1 MAKHAGYTMETD
13 PEKTARAVG
22 KEMPISPKAALEICR
37 NVRGMPL
44 AKAKTFLEG
53 VVAGTQAVKYRRH
66 LYQITHQK
74 GGIGPGRFP
83 KKAAH
88 HILQVV
94 TDAEANA
101 EYKGFDIEQLR
112 VLHIA
117 ANHGRTWHQRM
128 PRAHGVSTQKD
139 RQTVN
144 IEVILEFLEKK
155 EKEE

>member
-13 PEKTARAVG
+13 TEKTARAVG
-22 KEMPISPKAALEICR
+22 KELPISPKAALEICR
-37 NVRGMPL
+37 NVRGMRL
-44 AKAKTFLEG
+44 ERAKKFLEG
-53 VVAGTQAVKYRRH
+53 VVEGTQAVKYRRH

-88 HILQVV
+88 HILRVV
-94 TDAEANA
+94 MDAEANA
-101 EYKGFDIEQLR
+101 EYKGFDLEGLK

-128 PRAHGVSTQKD
+128 PRAHGTSTQKD

-144 IEVILEFLEKK
+144 IEVILEHVGKN